1 VPLNADKVSP
11 LQSMKYNL
19 SKQYL
24 KMQKKFA
31 SKLTDEILDREVNPL
46 KRQDLYVC
54 RNCEF
59 LLFRD

>member
-1 VPLNADKVSP
+1 
-11 LQSMKYNL
+11 MKYNL
-19 SKQYL
+19 SKQHL
-24 KMQKKFA
+24 KMQQKFA